1 MKYEVIIGLE
11 IHIETKT
18 NTKMF
23 SSASSLFDAPANSN
37 VSVVD
42 MAFPGTL
49 PTVNKKAVQNAI
61 MLGHALNMEIDD
73 ELHFDRK
80 NYFYS
85 DLPKGYQI
93 TQQRRPIGSN
103 GYLDI
108 YVNDTKKRIRI
119 ERIHM
124 EEDTAKQI
132 HLGEVTLIDYNR
144 AGNPLVELVTEP
156 DLRSADEAMA
166 FVEAVREIV
175 TFLEIS
181 DGKMEEGSLRC
192 DVNIS
197 LRPVGVSKFGNK
209 VEIKNMNSI
218 SNIGK
223 AIETEIKRQSELLD
237 KGLEVESETRR
248 YDDALKDT
256 ITMRKKD
263 ESVDYR
269 YIPEGNILPISLSKE
284 FIDTTIREMKE
295 LPSVKRERYFEEFK
309 LNAHEVNILLQDKD
323 LTSYFDEAARDV
335 KNYKTLINW
344 VIGEFSSYLNKE
356 GKNAKS
362 VALSPQNTSKLVNLI
377 DNGTI
382 SNSQAR
388 ELFAHIIETNEDPET
403 KAKALNLM
411 QVSDTDFILSVINEV
426 INENLNVIDDI
437 KAGKDRAMGFLVG
450 QVMKKTKGKV
460 NPALASKLMK
470 QEIDKR

>member
-197 LRPVGVSKFGNK
+197 LRPVGVLKFGNK

-248 YDDALKDT
+248 YDDAIKDT

-284 FIDTTIREMKE
+284 FVDTTIREMKE
-295 LPSVKRERYFEEFK
+295 LPSAKRERYFTAFK
-309 LNAHEVNILLQDKD
+309 LNSHEVNILLQDKD
-323 LTSYFDEAARDV
+323 LTSYFDEAATYV

-362 VALSPQNTSKLVNLI
+362 VELSPQNTAKLVNLI

-403 KAKALNLM
+403 KAKALNLV
-411 QVSDTDFILSVINEV
+411 QVSDTDFILNVINEV

>member
-284 FIDTTIREMKE
+284 FIDATIREMKE

-388 ELFAHIIETNEDPET
+388 ELFTHIIETNEDPET

>member
-1 MKYEVIIGLE
+1 
-11 IHIETKT
+11 
-18 NTKMF
+18 
-23 SSASSLFDAPANSN
+23 
-37 VSVVD
+37 
-42 MAFPGTL
+42 
-49 PTVNKKAVQNAI
+49 

-256 ITMRKKD
+256 ITMRKK
-263 ESVDYR
+263 
-269 YIPEGNILPISLSKE
+269 
-284 FIDTTIREMKE
+284 M
-295 LPSVKRERYFEEFK
+295 
-309 LNAHEVNILLQDKD
+309 
-323 LTSYFDEAARDV
+323 
-335 KNYKTLINW
+335 
-344 VIGEFSSYLNKE
+344 
-356 GKNAKS
+356 
-362 VALSPQNTSKLVNLI
+362 
-377 DNGTI
+377 
-382 SNSQAR
+382 
-388 ELFAHIIETNEDPET
+388 
-403 KAKALNLM
+403 KAL
-411 QVSDTDFILSVINEV
+411 I
-426 INENLNVIDDI
+426 IDI
-437 KAGKDRAMGFLVG
+437 FL
-450 QVMKKTKGKV
+450 K
-460 NPALASKLMK
+460 
-470 QEIDKR
+470 EIFYQFL

>member
-18 NTKMF
+18 KTKMF

-61 MLGHALNMEIDD
+61 MLGHALNMEIDE

-197 LRPVGVSKFGNK
+197 LRPVGVLKFGNK

-248 YDDALKDT
+248 YDDAIKDT

-284 FIDTTIREMKE
+284 FVDTTIREMKE
-295 LPSVKRERYFEEFK
+295 LPSAKRERYFTAFK
-309 LNAHEVNILLQDKD
+309 LNSHEVNILLQDKD
-323 LTSYFDEAARDV
+323 LTSYFDEAATYV

-362 VALSPQNTSKLVNLI
+362 VELSPQNTAKLVNLI

-403 KAKALNLM
+403 KAKALNLV
-411 QVSDTDFILSVINEV
+411 QVSDTDFILNVINEV

>member
-18 NTKMF
+18 KTKMF

-61 MLGHALNMEIDD
+61 MLGHALNMEIDE

-197 LRPVGVSKFGNK
+197 LRPVGVLKFGNK

-388 ELFAHIIETNEDPET
+388 ELFAHIIETNEDPEI

>member
-18 NTKMF
+18 KTKMF

-61 MLGHALNMEIDD
+61 MLGHALNMEIDE

-197 LRPVGVSKFGNK
+197 LRPVGVLKFGNK

-248 YDDALKDT
+248 YDDAIKDT

-284 FIDTTIREMKE
+284 FVDTTIREMKE
-295 LPSVKRERYFEEFK
+295 LPSAKRERYFTAFK
-309 LNAHEVNILLQDKD
+309 LNSHEVNILLQDKD
-323 LTSYFDEAARDV
+323 LTSYFDEAATYV

-362 VALSPQNTSKLVNLI
+362 VELSPQNTAKLVNLI

-403 KAKALNLM
+403 KAKALNLV
-411 QVSDTDFILSVINEV
+411 QVSDTD
-426 INENLNVIDDI
+426 
-437 KAGKDRAMGFLVG
+437 
-450 QVMKKTKGKV
+450 
-460 NPALASKLMK
+460 
-470 QEIDKR
+470 

>member
-223 AIETEIKRQSELLD
+223 AIEIMAEAE
-237 KGLEVESETRR
+237 GLQ
-248 YDDALKDT
+248 
-256 ITMRKKD
+256 
-263 ESVDYR
+263 
-269 YIPEGNILPISLSKE
+269 
-284 FIDTTIREMKE
+284 
-295 LPSVKRERYFEEFK
+295 
-309 LNAHEVNILLQDKD
+309 AH
-323 LTSYFDEAARDV
+323 
-335 KNYKTLINW
+335 
-344 VIGEFSSYLNKE
+344 
-356 GKNAKS
+356 KNAVTLRLK
-362 VALSPQNTSKLVNLI
+362 A
-377 DNGTI
+377 
-382 SNSQAR
+382 
-388 ELFAHIIETNEDPET
+388 IED
-403 KAKALNLM
+403 
-411 QVSDTDFILSVINEV
+411 
-426 INENLNVIDDI
+426 
-437 KAGKDRAMGFLVG
+437 GK
-450 QVMKKTKGKV
+450 
-460 NPALASKLMK
+460 
-470 QEIDKR
+470 

>member
-1 MKYEVIIGLE
+1 MRYQVIIGLE

-18 NTKMF
+18 KTKMF
-23 SSASSLFDAPANSN
+23 SSSSSLFDAPANTN
-37 VSVVD
+37 VGVVD
-42 MAFPGTL
+42 MAFPGTM
-49 PTVNKKAVQNAI
+49 PTVNKQAVKNAI
-61 MLGHALNMEIDD
+61 MLAHALNMKIDD

-93 TQQRRPIGSN
+93 TQQRRPIGKD

-108 YVNDTKKRIRI
+108 FVGDTKKRVRI
-119 ERIHM
+119 ERVHM

-132 HLGEVTLIDYNR
+132 HLADITLIDYNR
-144 AGNPLVELVTEP
+144 AGNPLVELVTRP
-156 DLRSADEAMA
+156 DLRNAEEAMA
-166 FVEAVREIV
+166 FIEAVREIV
-175 TFLEIS
+175 TFLDIS

-197 LRPVGVSKFGNK
+197 LLPRGTTIFGNK
-209 VEIKNMNSI
+209 VEIKNLNSI
-218 SNIGK
+218 SNVGK
-223 AIETEIKRQSELLD
+223 VIETEIKRQIAVYDSGET
-237 KGLEVESETRR
+237 VISQTRR
-248 YDDALKDT
+248 YDDVLKDT
-256 ITMRKKD
+256 VAMRMKD
-263 ESVDYR
+263 KSVDYK

-284 FIDTTIREMKE
+284 FIDETIAEMKE
-295 LPSVKRERYFEEFK
+295 LPSAKRDRYFNTFK

-323 LTSYFDEAARDV
+323 LTNYFDRAAQDV

-344 VIGEFSSYLNKE
+344 IIGEFSSYLNKE
-356 GKNAKS
+356 GKNAQN
-362 VALSPQNTSKLVNLI
+362 VALSPQNTAKLINLI
-377 DNGTI
+377 DNDTI

-388 ELFAHIIETNEDPET
+388 ELFMHIVETNDDPET
-403 KAKALNLM
+403 KAKALNLV

-426 INENLNVIDDI
+426 INENLHVIDDI

-470 QEIDKR
+470 QEIDKK